1 MKTRGLL
8 DSKPRNKQLILP
20 VLARNLEQIM
30 SQMQIQDGALKTIH
44 KQAGADIGL
53 TLFDKITKLKYGNLL
68 DNQKN
73 FRAKKN

>member
-44 KQAGADIGL
+44 KQAGDDIEL
-53 TLFDKITKLKYGNLL
+53 TLFDSGM
-68 DNQKN
+68 
-73 FRAKKN
+73 